1 MDIPPDVQK
10 QLDEQKKQCVFC
22 KIVSGE
28 IAGKKVFDDDLILAV
43 LDINPA
49 VRGHTLVMPKEH
61 YPILPYLPRNVFRHV
76 FGVLPDIIR
85 AIKESLIVFGVNI
98 FIANGGVAG
107 QQSPHFL
114 FHIFPRESG
123 DGLDK
128 FDFSPGKSLDSARVS
143 EGVKALSYAVP
154 LLMRKFFSQN
164 PESWHSGSGSTPEFL
179 GAVRD
184 MSDIVYEDERVLC
197 VSPKNPF
204 CVGHL
209 ILYSKVVDKLFEN
222 LDSDNSSHIFQ
233 VASIAASACFEG
245 LQAHGTNIVLKSGKC
260 SDNPSELLSV
270 HIIPR
275 WQDDG
280 INLFWTPRQGLND
293 GDVSAIIRDKT
304 FFIGKNENVSFA
316 PVAQRRSSETVAK
329 HSLVP
334 ASQKSDFELIDDAVR
349 RAKG

>member
-22 KIVSGE
+22 KIVGGE
-28 IAGKKVFDDDLILAV
+28 IAGKKVFDDDLTMAV

-49 VRGHTLVMPKEH
+49 VKGHTLVMPKEH
-61 YPILPYLPRNVFRHV
+61 YPILPYIPRNVFLHV
-76 FGVLPDIIR
+76 FGVLPNIVK

-123 DGLDK
+123 DGLEK
-128 FDFSPGKSLDSARVS
+128 FDFGPGKNLDSDKVS

-164 PESWHSGSGSTPEFL
+164 HESWHSGSGSTPEFL
-179 GAVRD
+179 SVIRD
-184 MSDIVYEDERVLC
+184 SSDIVYEDERVLC
-197 VSPKNPF
+197 VTPKNPF
-204 CVGHL
+204 CAGHL
-209 ILYSKVVDKLFEN
+209 ILYSKVVEKLFEN
-222 LDSDNSSHIFQ
+222 LDSDNSSHLFQ

-260 SDNPSELLSV
+260 PDNPSELLSV

-280 INLFWTPRQGLND
+280 INLSWNPNKGLND
-293 GDVSAIIRDKT
+293 GDVSSIIRDKT
-304 FFIGKNENVSFA
+304 FFIGTRENVSVA
-316 PVAQRRSSETVAK
+316 PATPHRSTENVVKVSVT
-329 HSLVP
+329 
-334 ASQKSDFELIDDAVR
+334 QKPDIEQIDDAVKR
-349 RAKG
+349 VRM